1 MKRRT
6 RIGDISPHPLATRMD
21 GVRSGYSAKTADPST
36 ALRSGRDD
44 KGGAVTFRRN
54 CDSDGQNSES
64 LSREDCNATAWLPS
78 LKKVREKRNEPFL
91 RCKLAALSSITEA

>member
-6 RIGDISPHPLATRMD
+6 RIGDISPRPLATRMD
-21 GVRSGYSAKTADPST
+21 GVRSGYPAKTADPST

-78 LKKVREKRNEPFL
+78 LKKCAKSAMSPF
-91 RCKLAALSSITEA
+91 S